1 MTDLGKVD
9 SDSSSVS
16 GGSEGEGEVKGEE
29 VGVVLV
35 SSRQARTT
43 LVLPVL
49 TPRDRLPVRLRCAS
63 LDDPR

>member
-9 SDSSSVS
+9 FDSSSVS
-16 GGSEGEGEVKGEE
+16 GGSEGEE
-29 VGVVLV
+29 VGVV
-35 SSRQARTT
+35 SSQQARTM

-49 TPRDRLPVRLRCAS
+49 TPRGRLPVRLRCAS